1 MVENYT
7 KDIKESVYHGAVVSA
22 LAIGYTMLGKMLVK
36 MSPPSLGKFD
46 IEDGVKLV
54 AIVALS
60 DFTKDYLI
68 KQKIIPNNIQSMAS
82 IGFLIGGALVNAL
95 AFTGSN
101 YLFSSLSKESID
113 KERKRHDKAIED
125 LQRAQ
130 IEWAKK
136 RQERLDYINA
146 QIMKQ
151 RKAEKR
157 FADLNSAMQEY
168 FIVTGRQL
176 EPLPPKPVLS
186 DFYLPSEDHHN
197 RELTFIILSMTRI
210 GAFLWYY
217 DK

>member
-1 MVENYT
+1 
-7 KDIKESVYHGAVVSA
+7 
-22 LAIGYTMLGKMLVK
+22 
-36 MSPPSLGKFD
+36 
-46 IEDGVKLV
+46 
-54 AIVALS
+54 
-60 DFTKDYLI
+60 
-68 KQKIIPNNIQSMAS
+68 MAS
-82 IGFLIGGALVNAL
+82 IGFLIGGALINAL

-130 IEWAKK
+130 IEWVKK
-136 RQERLDYINA
+136 RQKRLDYINN

-176 EPLPPKPVLS
+176 EPLPP
-186 DFYLPSEDHHN
+186 
-197 RELTFIILSMTRI
+197 
-210 GAFLWYY
+210 
-217 DK
+217 